1 MGLAMSDQ
9 WLQRYHWT
17 NTRTE
22 TDRFLSEDEFIDM
35 LKKFVEGLPVEF
47 DQHGNF
53 EGDGKI
59 WVSFELKEE
68 EDE

>member
-1 MGLAMSDQ
+1 MSDQ

-22 TDRFLSEDEFIDM
+22 TDRFLSEDEFIDI

-47 DQHGNF
+47 YQHADLMD
-53 EGDGKI
+53 DGQI
-59 WVSFELKEE
+59 WISFELEK